1 MGAFAWIPGLI
12 GAAVSVGLARSNLLG
27 FLFLL
32 PLGVVAYCFNSKTAW
47 FAASTAILGNLGL
60 SLPDIGMDVFSLTV
74 VIVVFTWIT
83 SPPAGA
89 PVFFRMPTVYRL
101 LTGSVLTTVTFA
113 LVIYSMREDRG
124 LLSVFREQA
133 EVIASLYAASSGADV
148 VQRSLTERYM
158 TADSILETLWSLALR
173 GGMLASWALLFFVSR
188 QISLVITWLIRRK
201 RPEGSLSGFH
211 VPPQCIWALSFSLL
225 VILAGVG
232 LKLAPL
238 EIAGWNILV
247 ICAILYLV
255 QGGGIAVFLLTR
267 APIPPGIR
275 FVLNLVILVV
285 ILSPGINAILLGV
298 LILLGIAENWVPFR
312 VPKTNGSPPTPWV

>member
-12 GAAVSVGLARSNLLG
+12 GAVVSVGLTRSSLLG

-32 PLGVVAYCFNSKTAW
+32 PLGVVAYCFNPKTAW
-47 FAASTAILGNLGL
+47 FAALAAILGNLGL
-60 SLPDIGMDVFSLTV
+60 SLPDIGVDIFYLAV

-89 PVFFRMPTVYRL
+89 LGFFRIPTVYRL
-101 LTGSVLTTVTFA
+101 LTGSVLTAVA
-113 LVIYSMREDRG
+113 LGLVIYSMREDWG
-124 LLSVFREQA
+124 LLSAFREQA
-133 EVIASLYAASSGADV
+133 EAIASLYRASSGADV

-158 TADSILETLWSLALR
+158 TTDSILETLWSVALR
-173 GGMLASWALLFFVSR
+173 GGMLASCVLLFFVSR
-188 QISLVITWLIRRK
+188 QISLVITWVIRRK
-201 RPEGSLSGFH
+201 RHKSMLSSFH
-211 VPPQCIWALSFSLL
+211 VLPQCIWVLSFSLL

-255 QGGGIAVFLLTR
+255 QGGGIAVFLLTQ
-267 APIPPGIR
+267 ASIPPGVR

-312 VPKTNGSPPTPWV
+312 APKTNGSSPTPWV